1 MPIPPD
7 FPRRTL
13 LNGLGGAA
21 PKFSARETADGHL
34 SAFVTDEE
42 YQEAYEN
49 ALDLARQLLAY
60 ARRKELEN
68 PSWTREFNL
77 ARIRDGI
84 EERVKGGAWDFTA
97 DEQSWIMQRLAKLLE
112 QPEAD
117 AHGE

>member
-1 MPIPPD
+1 MSIPPD

-13 LNGLGGAA
+13 WSGLGGAA

-42 YQEAYEN
+42 HREAYEN
-49 ALDLARQLLAY
+49 AADLVQQLLGY

-84 EERVKGGAWDFTA
+84 EERVKSGAWDFTA
-97 DEQSWIMQRLAKLLE
+97 DEQLWVMQRLTRLLE